1 MAYQASAVVTS
12 TPGLE
17 GLPRVISVARIK
29 NTHRG
34 RNYDLHARN
43 IGRVIQTMLQRL
55 DVPMSNDEM
64 ADIACLS
71 PCHFNRVFH
80 QLTGIPPIRFHYALR
95 LQRAKHLLISTDL
108 SITNICFEIGYNSLG
123 TFVSRFNELVGLP
136 PSAYRRF
143 TRQFAAMDL
152 RELRAVLMRHSE
164 PSIRRQNCV
173 TGAIEYPEGFDGVI
187 FFGLFRRGIPEG
199 QPVSCALT
207 IAKTTFSIPV
217 PSPGEWFVFAVA
229 APWIVDTRQLFTLD
243 GLLRGRSGLIRHTHG
258 ESSGDSAVA
267 LRSPDLLDPPILAT
281 IPHLLSRFNNG
292 FAAAKPDTRPDT
304 GLERPALQR
313 ERREGLRT
321 VLSASGD

>member
-1 MAYQASAVVTS
+1 MTHQTSAVVAS
-12 TPGLE
+12 TAGLE
-17 GLPRVISVARIK
+17 HRPRVASVSRAN
-29 NTHRG
+29 NTHCG
-34 RNYDLHARN
+34 RNFDLHARN
-43 IGRVIQTMLQRL
+43 IGRVIQTMLKRL
-55 DVPMSNDEM
+55 DVAMSNDEM

-143 TRQFAAMDL
+143 ARQSASMDL
-152 RELRAVLMRHSE
+152 HQLRPVLMRHFE
-164 PSIRRQNCV
+164 PSIRQQNCV
-173 TGAIEYPEGFDGVI
+173 TGTIACPEGFDGLI

-207 IAKTTFSIPV
+207 IAKTTFSIPL
-217 PSPGEWFVFAVA
+217 PLNGEGFVFAIAV
-229 APWIVDTRQLFTLD
+229 PWIVDTHQLFMLD
-243 GLLRGRSGLIRHTHG
+243 GLLRGRSGLIRHDRG
-258 ESSGDSAVA
+258 QSAGDSAVV

-281 IPHLLSRFNNG
+281 IPHMLWHISKRF
-292 FAAAKPDTRPDT
+292 AT
-304 GLERPALQR
+304 GELAMQPGA
-313 ERREGLRT
+313 
-321 VLSASGD
+321 VLS